1 MALATRRETLGSQFR
16 EGREE
21 LREVAGEFAAMGGD
35 VREIARTEVDL
46 LRAEMREQLQL
57 VTQTAM
63 WGGVAAVTGLVA
75 LFFVGLT
82 LMFALDTV
90 MDLWLA
96 ALITT
101 VIIGAI
107 VAFAAMT
114 AMKRARSI
122 SPMPRKTMQSVK
134 EDVRCLDRV
143 MKSLK
148 KRQPEGS
155 A

>member
-1 MALATRRETLGSQFR
+1 MTIATRRETLGSQLKD
-16 EGREE
+16 GRAEI
-21 LREVAGEFAAMGGD
+21 REVAGEFAAMGGD
-35 VREIARTEVDL
+35 IRDLARSEADL
-46 LRAEMREQLQL
+46 LRAEMQEQIQL
-57 VTQTAM
+57 AKQTAI
-63 WGGVAAVTGLVA
+63 WGAVAAVTGLVA

-101 VIIGAI
+101 LVMGAI
-107 VAFAAMT
+107 VAFAGMAAMR
-114 AMKRARSI
+114 RAKSI
-122 SPMPRKTMQSVK
+122 SPRPRKTMESVK

-143 MKSLK
+143 MKSLR
-148 KRQPEGS
+148 KRQPEGT